1 VTLMRRLFGG
11 ISDEGLAA
19 AVAAG
24 TSSPLGTASRTRSTR
39 HRRLHGCAGATLLGH
54 GFRID
59 TLADLVGDGLAT
71 ARRETEKVGKRKIT
85 VARIY
90 TPDVGQRAIEG

>member
-1 VTLMRRLFGG
+1 
-11 ISDEGLAA
+11 
-19 AVAAG
+19 
-24 TSSPLGTASRTRSTR
+24 
-39 HRRLHGCAGATLLGH
+39 LLGH